1 MNKFLSSICIAL
13 IALFSMQ
20 AQAACTYPQDVQMPD
35 GTVASEA
42 EMLDGQTLVK
52 QYMADMESYLD
63 CIDAEAGARE
73 EEQTPE
79 QMALD
84 TKRYNAAVD
93 AMELVAAQFN
103 DQVRAFKA
111 ANK

>member
-1 MNKFLSSICIAL
+1 
-13 IALFSMQ
+13 MQ
-20 AQAACTYPQDVQMPD
+20 VQAACTYPEDIAVPD
-35 GTVASEA
+35 GANSSEA
-42 EMLDGQTLVK
+42 EMLAGQKLVK
-52 QYMADMESYLD
+52 QYMADMEAYLD

-93 AMELVAAQFN
+93 AMESVAAKFN

-111 ANK
+111 AQ